1 MFSTP
6 WSQKTVAQRLA
17 TIGIMIGIFAGSIFL
32 AYAISNFFTY
42 GSFKIPNTR
51 GTAFTMDL
59 NKTVSEIAAL
69 PGSEQSVTTSIK
81 NTGTEKMYVFVRFN
95 TSTTSSGGPIYS
107 FAANGWSAVDRDYAG
122 ELLFVYGSE
131 AEPTPIY
138 PGETASLS
146 GTLTVV
152 ATGADFVS
160 LTDDDFGVD
169 VTGCCVGGPESSG
182 TAAALYSEYLSL
194 GGH

>member
-182 TAAALYSEYLSL
+182 SGAELYAEYLSL
-194 GGH
+194 GGQ

>member
-1 MFSTP
+1 MFKTP
-6 WSQKTVAQRLA
+6 WSQKTFAQRLI

-182 TAAALYSEYLSL
+182 SGAELYAEYLSL
-194 GGH
+194 GGQ